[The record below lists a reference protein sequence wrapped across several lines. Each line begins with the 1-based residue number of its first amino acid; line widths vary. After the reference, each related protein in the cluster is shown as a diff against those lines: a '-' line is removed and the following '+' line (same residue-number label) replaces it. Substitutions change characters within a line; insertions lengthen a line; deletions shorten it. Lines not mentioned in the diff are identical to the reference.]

1 LRTPAGPPVGARE
14 HRIPAVSRRGMT
26 PVKRAL
32 ILADQAFAPARLRQ
46 YCMADSAHTDR
57 PRSSPPSVTVILPT
71 YDRLEYLQAAVAS
84 VVAQTFTDWELVIAD
99 DGSGTATQIYLNSLE
114 RTDGVRILRLSH
126 TGNPGAVRNQ
136 ALQVARG
143 HYVAFIDSDDLWMPT
158 KLATQVEAL
167 RRNSSCRWSYTALIR
182 IDAGGQALP
191 TEKARRRLVEG
202 GAIFERLL
210 TLEVAVATPS
220 VLAERQF
227 IDELGGFDEGQ
238 LYFEDYD
245 LWLRMS
251 VRSDAL
257 AIAEP
262 LVCVR
267 NHAEHYSANRVGVY
281 EARFRLIEKMAG
293 MASSQ
298 RQFAILRDERA
309 KTALSLARVQAGYG
323 RGAKALGMLWKSRQ
337 RALHAAWWPQ
347 AFGIAVRALAPAW
360 LARMVRKNRAST
372 QGETAAAQTAGK
384 VGD

>member
-1 LRTPAGPPVGARE
+1 
-14 HRIPAVSRRGMT
+14 M
-26 PVKRAL
+26 
-32 ILADQAFAPARLRQ
+32 
-46 YCMADSAHTDR
+46 
-57 PRSSPPSVTVILPT
+57 SSPPSVTVILPT

-99 DGSGTATQIYLNSLE
+99 DGSGTATQIYLDSLK
-114 RTDGVRILRLSH
+114 RTAGVRILRLSH

-136 ALQVARG
+136 ALRVARG
-143 HYVAFIDSDDLWMPT
+143 HYIAFIDSDDLWMPT
-158 KLATQVEAL
+158 KLGTQVEAL
-167 RRNSSCRWSYTALIR
+167 RRSACRWSYTALIR
-182 IDAGGQALP
+182 IDAAGQALP

-210 TLEVAVATPS
+210 TLEIAVATPS
-220 VLAERQF
+220 VLAEKKF

-281 EARFRLIEKMAG
+281 EARFRLIEKMG
-293 MASSQ
+293 RMASTQ
-298 RQFAILRDERA
+298 RQCAILRNEHA
-309 KTALSLARVQAGYG
+309 KTALSLARVHAGYG
-323 RGAKALGMLWKSRQ
+323 RGARALGMLWRSRQ
-337 RALHAAWWPQ
+337 RALQAAWWPQ
-347 AFGIAVRALAPAW
+347 ACGIAARALAPAW
-360 LARMVRKNRAST
+360 LTHMVRKNRARKKNEPAP
-372 QGETAAAQTAGK
+372 GEKAGG